1 MRWSASKLRKFCLGI
16 GVVVLA
22 SVAGSALATEGYFQ
36 HGYGA
41 RHKALAGAGVGDGQD
56 ATTIALNPAA
66 LWRAPNEF
74 SIAVSGFMPYR
85 FLEGN
90 NIPGFT
96 PSALVDSESNFFL
109 IPNMAWSYKLAPGS
123 FIDVVG
129 ISVYGNGGMNTD
141 YPAVTGGAFCPLPGA
156 GVFCGFD
163 RTGVNLQQAF
173 ISLAASK
180 RFGTLSV
187 GIAPIIAR
195 QQFEANGI
203 TAFGVTGNVTDVSW
217 GYGIRAGIE
226 WEVAPGIRFGLAGN
240 SRVYMERFK
249 KYSNLFAE
257 QGDFDIPASLQAG
270 IAIDV
275 SKNLTI
281 MADYKHIWY
290 GSIKS
295 IANPSANALFAPFGA
310 DNGPGFGW
318 RDIDIFKLG
327 IEWRATHDLTLRAGY
342 AYNTNP
348 IRSDDVMFNIL
359 APGVV
364 QHHLTGGFE
373 YRLNPKWSIEGAF
386 MYAPE
391 ITVNGTEL
399 AGFGNPL
406 HTIEIGMHQFDV
418 TLGVKYK
425 WGTPDEPL
433 K

>member
-1 MRWSASKLRKFCLGI
+1 MRSARKLRISCLCIAAI
-16 GVVVLA
+16 GLA
-22 SVAGSALATEGYFQ
+22 SISGSAVATEGYFQ

-41 RHKALAGAGVGDGQD
+41 RHKALAGAGVADGQD

-74 SIAVSGFMPYR
+74 SLAVSGFMPYR
-85 FLEGN
+85 FMEGN

-96 PSALVDSESNFFL
+96 PSAHVESDSNFFL

-129 ISVYGNGGMNTD
+129 LSVYGNGGMNTD
-141 YPAVTGGAFCPLPGA
+141 YPAVTGGAFCPAPGA
-156 GVFCGFD
+156 GIFCSFD

-173 ISLAASK
+173 VSLAASK
-180 RFGTLSV
+180 RLGTLSV
-187 GIAPIIAR
+187 GIAPVIAR

-203 TAFGVTGNVTDVSW
+203 TAFGVTGNVTDVTW

-226 WEVAPGIRFGLAGN
+226 WEMTPGIRFGLAGN
-240 SRVYMERFK
+240 SRIYMERFK
-249 KYSNLFAE
+249 KYSSLFAE

-270 IAIDV
+270 VAIDLG
-275 SKNLTI
+275 KHLTV

-295 IANPSANALFAPFGA
+295 ISNPSANAFIAPFGA
-310 DNGPGFGW
+310 PNGPGFGW
-318 RDIDIFKLG
+318 HDIDIFKLG
-327 IEWRATHDLTLRAGY
+327 VEWKATRDLTLRAGY
-342 AYNTNP
+342 AFNTNP
-348 IRSDDVMFNIL
+348 IKSADVMFNIL

-364 QHHLTGGFE
+364 QHHFTGGFE
-373 YRLNPKWSIEGAF
+373 YRLDAKWSLEAAAF
-386 MYAPE
+386 YAPE
-391 ITVNGTEL
+391 KIITGPEL
-399 AGFGNPL
+399 AAPFGNPAHL
-406 HTIEIGMHQFDV
+406 IDIGMHQFEV